1 MQDGQVRE
9 SERARPIGIR
19 GVVEGTRR
27 AWSAPPHYVSARRDM
42 RGGVPGREAMAMAV
56 CGNLVTTRPR
66 RGAARI
72 MLASRWRDH
81 RRFLPPAGEVKD
93 NVSALELT
101 GILHANPKPQELRAF
116 FAKIAIEK

>member
-1 MQDGQVRE
+1 
-9 SERARPIGIR
+9 
-19 GVVEGTRR
+19 
-27 AWSAPPHYVSARRDM
+27 
-42 RGGVPGREAMAMAV
+42 MAMAV